1 MCSYKRGYTL
11 PVPAEPTRH
20 IPDLEH
26 VGVRD
31 LKNRLSAVL
40 DGSVR
45 QGRAVL
51 VTNHN
56 RPDAVLLSP
65 AAYEEL
71 VAERER
77 REQLGST
84 VAMLLAAVAAGVSIP
99 SETLEELGLAPAE
112 FDWRALNAFQA
123 RYPVDITHD
132 EEGRPLPTTGVRL
145 THTPVEEAE
154 DEELRLAE

>member
-1 MCSYKRGYTL
+1 M
-11 PVPAEPTRH
+11 PAEPARH
-20 IPDLEH
+20 LPDLEH
-26 VGVRD
+26 VGVRE

-40 DGSVR
+40 DASVR
-45 QGRAVL
+45 RGRAVL

-65 AAYEEL
+65 ADYEEL

-77 REQLGST
+77 REQLAST
-84 VAMLLAAVAAGVSIP
+84 VAMLLTAAAAGVSIP
-99 SETLEELGLAPAE
+99 SDTLEDLGLGPAE

-123 RYPVDITHD
+123 RYPVEITHD
-132 EEGRPLPTTGVRL
+132 EEGRPLPTTAVRL
-145 THTPVEEAE
+145 RHTPVEEAE